1 MQESPVVSA
10 VDFRL
15 EVEGDRVAGE
25 SGDRPVVDGLRHVL
39 LVVRRACSATQ
50 PPRGPLSQKASGDPA
65 AELRRE
71 GRTVGLPVPAAV
83 RAAPDRSVREVVHAG
98 RHAVRRRRQLEHRPS
113 RALVWNGAFRV
124 SETGN
129 TLDRESIT
137 VLPVQLKWK
146 PGTKGSVPSP
156 RTSSKV
162 RAASV
167 ERYMLQLPSCARGAQ
182 PGAGPDGGLRPPPSG
197 VQGQGQGGPR
207 PSAYALDPPGTVSF
221 WQAHRP
227 YPPRVRQGDRPPRG

>member
-1 MQESPVVSA
+1 MPA
-10 VDFRL
+10 T
-15 EVEGDRVAGE
+15 
-25 SGDRPVVDGLRHVL
+25 SG
-39 LVVRRACSATQ
+39 
-50 PPRGPLSQKASGDPA
+50 A
-65 AELRRE
+65 AEE

-83 RAAPDRSVREVVHAG
+83 RAAPDRTVREVVHAG
-98 RHAVRRRRQLEHRPS
+98 RHAVRRLRQLEHRPS

-167 ERYMLQLPSCARGAQ
+167 ERYMLQLPSCARGALPGENEGSMKRKGGAWAGGGGGGGGGGPGGQ
-182 PGAGPDGGLRPPPSG
+182 PEGGGPPRCSPPPGPPAGACFGAG
-197 VQGQGQGGPR
+197 
-207 PSAYALDPPGTVSF
+207 
-221 WQAHRP
+221 W
-227 YPPRVRQGDRPPRG
+227 